1 MYKPVYKQKIIS
13 INNMPPDE
21 HQRQFIKKTRCL
33 RCGQRFNEKHRRI
46 VFVEMDT
53 GQVLW
58 WHGLINSANYGC
70 KEL

>member
-1 MYKPVYKQKIIS
+1 
-13 INNMPPDE
+13 MPPDE

-58 WHGLINSANYGC
+58 WHGLINSDNIYLSPSTSIIALAY
-70 KEL
+70 